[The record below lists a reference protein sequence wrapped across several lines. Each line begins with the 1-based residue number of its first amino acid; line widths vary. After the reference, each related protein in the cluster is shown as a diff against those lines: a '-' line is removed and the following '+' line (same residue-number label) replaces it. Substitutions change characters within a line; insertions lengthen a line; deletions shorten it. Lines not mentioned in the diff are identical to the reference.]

1 MVSSSENQGDQAMG
15 AFIYDTNGMLLFAGL
30 DKAAALAYAQLF
42 EFAQFTLVIRES
54 KATGQ
59 LRQA

>member
-1 MVSSSENQGDQAMG
+1 MG

-42 EFAQFTLVIRES
+42 ELAQFTLVIREP
-54 KATGQ
+54 K
-59 LRQA
+59 RQGHTSDP